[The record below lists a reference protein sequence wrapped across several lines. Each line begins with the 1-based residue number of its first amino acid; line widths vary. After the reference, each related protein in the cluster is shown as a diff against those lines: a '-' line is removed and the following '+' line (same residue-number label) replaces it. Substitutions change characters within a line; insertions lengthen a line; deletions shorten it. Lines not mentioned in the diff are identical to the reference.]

1 MRGHFTIGIMGGT
14 QKIACHSD
22 ITQGSA
28 TLFLVDRF
36 LLCQENRLSAL
47 IMLIWCFFRCPS
59 PLLKANLTSLK
70 IGLCMC
76 AGYHHHR
83 YVQFF
88 LKALGYMYSLKSH
101 TDSEKD
107 VDIHNTIS
115 IWQVKCKKV
124 HSILRLSVKKST
136 AYYLSIC

>member
-1 MRGHFTIGIMGGT
+1 M
-14 QKIACHSD
+14 KIYIFAAIKSFRYFDVMKMIFDFQVYKIFVVSMHLTHNFFENLEKEMFSHCF
-22 ITQGSA
+22 
-28 TLFLVDRF
+28 LFLVDRF

-83 YVQFF
+83 YVQGFF
-88 LKALGYMYSLKSH
+88 
-101 TDSEKD
+101 
-107 VDIHNTIS
+107 
-115 IWQVKCKKV
+115 
-124 HSILRLSVKKST
+124 KST
-136 AYYLSIC
+136 WIYIQFKITH